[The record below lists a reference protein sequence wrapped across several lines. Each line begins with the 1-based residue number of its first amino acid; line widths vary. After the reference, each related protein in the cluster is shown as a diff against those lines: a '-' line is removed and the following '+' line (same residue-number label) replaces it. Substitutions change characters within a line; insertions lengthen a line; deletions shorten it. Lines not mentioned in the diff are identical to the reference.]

1 LAADVRCA
9 LRHSIL
15 HSIVGTEPKLNVMT
29 LAPELEQTL
38 MSALNQSQQQGKGSL
53 DSFPVDPQLL
63 AQLQQRMP
71 QLLAQAKE
79 HGHSPLLLVSPQLR
93 PILARYAL
101 AFARGLHVLS
111 YNEIPET
118 RELMVAGQLG

>member
-1 LAADVRCA
+1 
-9 LRHSIL
+9 
-15 HSIVGTEPKLNVMT
+15 
-29 LAPELEQTL
+29 
-38 MSALNQSQQQGKGSL
+38 
-53 DSFPVDPQLL
+53 
-63 AQLQQRMP
+63 MP